1 MSKALEDRIV
11 ELEMRLAH
19 HELMAEEVSE
29 VLARQASTIDIL
41 ELRLRRLTDRL
52 KETEAGWDRSPNDD
66 RPPPHY

>member
-19 HELMAEEVSE
+19 HELMAEEMSE
-29 VLARQASTIDIL
+29 VLARQAGTIDIL

-52 KETEAGWDRSPNDD
+52 KESEAGWDRSPNDD